1 MTLAAGYFDDIEFA
15 IRSIGGSEG
24 RRVSV
29 NEYPGLDSVTVD
41 DMGKAPSTYTLGIVF
56 TGSDWYERYTAFMRR
71 AGQAGPGELIHP
83 EGWSRQV
90 VIQGDVSHELIAS
103 GEATATVTF
112 VAVDDS
118 LSLIEREIPDETVV
132 QAADDIEQVAQ
143 TSFVESIRGAIDKL
157 ETAMPDKLAA
167 EVLAATRELESAM
180 AAVGAAPAKIAQ
192 AWVDYTRAITDP
204 TTLLSVAQHYRAL
217 YADTVI
223 DTLGPASA
231 ARTQA
236 NAKAQAKMVA
246 TLATAQAAKLAISGT
261 YADMTQAE
269 GQIRTVSEACD
280 GCIGVLDMTPQEATL
295 MLDLQ
300 ASMIAYLQHVIVRLP
315 RTTTYQN
322 DYVISAFEIA
332 QELYQDG
339 ERADEIV
346 ARNAIEHPG
355 FIEKDSMLSVL
366 RV

>member
-118 LSLIEREIPDETVV
+118 LSLIEREIPDETVA
-132 QAADDIEQVAQ
+132 QAVDDIEQVAK

-180 AAVGAAPAKIAQ
+180 AAAGAAPAKIAQ

-217 YADTVI
+217 YADIVI

-246 TLATAQAAKLAISGT
+246 TLATAQAARLAISGT
-261 YADMTQAE
+261 YADMAQAE
-269 GQIRTVSEACD
+269 GQIWAVSDACD
-280 GCIGVLDMTPQEATL
+280 GCIGVLDMAPQEATL

-355 FIEKDSMLSVL
+355 FIEPGAALSVL

>member
-132 QAADDIEQVAQ
+132 QD
-143 TSFVESIRGAIDKL
+143 RK
-157 ETAMPDKLAA
+157 
-167 EVLAATRELESAM
+167 
-180 AAVGAAPAKIAQ
+180 
-192 AWVDYTRAITDP
+192 
-204 TTLLSVAQHYRAL
+204 SV
-217 YADTVI
+217 V
-223 DTLGPASA
+223 
-231 ARTQA
+231 
-236 NAKAQAKMVA
+236 
-246 TLATAQAAKLAISGT
+246 
-261 YADMTQAE
+261 
-269 GQIRTVSEACD
+269 
-280 GCIGVLDMTPQEATL
+280 
-295 MLDLQ
+295 
-300 ASMIAYLQHVIVRLP
+300 
-315 RTTTYQN
+315 
-322 DYVISAFEIA
+322 
-332 QELYQDG
+332 
-339 ERADEIV
+339 
-346 ARNAIEHPG
+346 
-355 FIEKDSMLSVL
+355 
-366 RV
+366 